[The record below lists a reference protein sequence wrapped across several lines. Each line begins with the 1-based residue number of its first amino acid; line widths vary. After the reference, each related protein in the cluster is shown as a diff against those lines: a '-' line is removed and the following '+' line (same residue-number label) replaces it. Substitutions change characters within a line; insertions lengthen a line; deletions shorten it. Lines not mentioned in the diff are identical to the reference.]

1 MSTRTAIQEFQ
12 LAWLPKVTDQG
23 LNRLIYLLETASP
36 FLIHGTF
43 CKSGPQGCLAT
54 QIAWNHP
61 KTAHLNDEAGIC
73 WLTRIARMN
82 PATSHLIVAWDEAGL
97 TNHDLRFGLLDACYS
112 ERKQREETFIEE
124 TFELVGSY

>member
-23 LNRLIYLLETASP
+23 LNRLIHLLETASP
-36 FLIHGTF
+36 YLIHGSF
-43 CKSGPQGCLAT
+43 C
-54 QIAWNHP
+54 
-61 KTAHLNDEAGIC
+61 KTAHLSDEAGIQ

-97 TNHDLRFGLLDACYS
+97 TNHELRFGLLDSCYS
-112 ERKQREETFIEE
+112 ERILREEAFTEE
-124 TFELVGSY
+124 TLELVGSY